1 MLFLAVDE
9 YEQGVMLL
17 LAVYAQLHHPFCTPV
32 PLTAVSTTQL
42 CAGVLVTCLVTCARL
57 VLSL

>member
-17 LAVYAQLHHPFCTPV
+17 LAVYAQLHHPFYTPV
-32 PLTAVSTTQL
+32 PLTVVLS
-42 CAGVLVTCLVTCARL
+42 CAGVLVTCLVTCACL
-57 VLSL
+57 VLSI